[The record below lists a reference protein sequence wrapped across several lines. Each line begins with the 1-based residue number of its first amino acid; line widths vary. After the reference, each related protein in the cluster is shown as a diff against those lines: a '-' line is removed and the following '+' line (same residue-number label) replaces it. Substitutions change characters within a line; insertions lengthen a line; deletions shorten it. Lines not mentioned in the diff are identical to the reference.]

1 MAKEEKKFIVKER
14 HFIVKDIIAFMPDV
28 DRKTLRGAIKN
39 MWDFIRYDH
48 CPYCHAEIVIMDR
61 NRQQV
66 YCCPEHKKAYNNKH
80 RAKTRTAV
88 CEYCGEQFTTY
99 SFRKTRYCSPWCA
112 ANHRAELMKKEKEK
126 DQEKQCTSRCATSV
140 GRCATGVRL
149 YQNCASRPINKL
161 NHQFGGFFVVTLMGY
176 RT

>member
-1 MAKEEKKFIVKER
+1 MPLSEEQRKQLKKFIVKER
-14 HFIVKDIIAFMPDV
+14 HFIIKDIIAFMPDV
-28 DRKTLRGAIKN
+28 DRKTLRSAIKN

-48 CPYCHAEIVIMDR
+48 CPYCHTEIVIMDR

-80 RAKTRTAV
+80 RAKTRKAV
-88 CEYCGEQFTTY
+88 CEYCGEEFTTY

-126 DQEKQCTSRCATSV
+126 DQEK
-140 GRCATGVRL
+140 
-149 YQNCASRPINKL
+149 
-161 NHQFGGFFVVTLMGY
+161 
-176 RT
+176 